1 MKYFRKYEG
10 VDNKVKLKK
19 SKFTPYYN
27 VKVASNFDYNN
38 FKNGDI
44 CLIQQHIRNEDIVG
58 KKIVIFYVDFDLKT
72 GDVVYIEPKVMEYR
86 WIELPIGKYI
96 NLVSVEDGRM
106 QSCNYWEDIKAF
118 VWDYDDREE
127 AVLRYNEKI
136 GEMIKLRED
145 FMIKKVTKELKDLKK
160 LYSENLYEDEINV

>member
-44 CLIQQHIRNEDIVG
+44 CLIQQHISDEAMVG

-86 WIELPIGKYI
+86 WVTLYSGDYI
-96 NLVSVEDGRM
+96 NLVSVENDMM
-106 QSCNYWEDIKAF
+106 QSYNYWDYIKAF
-118 VWDYDDREE
+118 VWKYDKQDE
-127 AVLRYNEKI
+127 ALVEYNNKVT
-136 GEMIKLRED
+136 EMMKLREEV
-145 FMIKKVTKELKDLKK
+145 MNKKTAKELKGLSKILSTK
-160 LYSENLYEDEINV
+160 VK

>member
-44 CLIQQHIRNEDIVG
+44 CLIQQHISDEAMVG

-86 WIELPIGKYI
+86 WVTLYSGDYI
-96 NLVSVEDGRM
+96 NLVSVENGM
-106 QSCNYWEDIKAF
+106 TQSYNYWDYIKAF
-118 VWDYDDREE
+118 VWKYDKQDE
-127 AVLRYNEKI
+127 ALVEYNNKVT
-136 GEMIKLRED
+136 EMMKLREEV
-145 FMIKKVTKELKDLKK
+145 MNKKTAKELKGLSKILSTK
-160 LYSENLYEDEINV
+160 VK

>member
-27 VKVASNFDYNN
+27 VKDASKFDYDN
-38 FKNGDI
+38 FKNGDL
-44 CLIQQHIRNEDIVG
+44 CLIQQHISDEAMVG

-86 WIELPIGKYI
+86 WVTLYSGDYI
-96 NLVSVEDGRM
+96 NLVSVENDMM
-106 QSCNYWEDIKAF
+106 QSYNYWDYIKAF
-118 VWDYDDREE
+118 VWKYEDKDE
-127 AVLRYNEKI
+127 AVLQYNSKI
-136 GEMIKLRED
+136 SEMLRLRED
-145 FMIKKVTKELKDLKK
+145 FMVKKVNKELKDLRN
-160 LYSENLYEDEINV
+160 LYSKNLKC

>member
-44 CLIQQHIRNEDIVG
+44 CLIQQHISDEAMVG

-86 WIELPIGKYI
+86 WVTLYSGDYI
-96 NLVSVEDGRM
+96 NLVSVENGMM
-106 QSCNYWEDIKAF
+106 QSYNYWDYIKAF
-118 VWDYDDREE
+118 VWKYDKQDE
-127 AVLRYNEKI
+127 ALVEYNNKVT
-136 GEMIKLRED
+136 EMMKLREEV
-145 FMIKKVTKELKDLKK
+145 MNKKTAKELKGLSKILSTK
-160 LYSENLYEDEINV
+160 VK